1 MALDVAIFPKNM
13 ELTERINEYVNK
25 KISKLDR
32 YLSDIEE
39 TRVDLDFQK
48 SARNPSDRQVAQ
60 ITIRGRGYI
69 LRTEERSDDIFSAV
83 DMALEKM
90 QRKIERFKG
99 KRVRGRGDG
108 TPTSEVVPEVTAA
121 IEEVEAEEM
130 PVISR
135 HKTFSLIPMD
145 EIEAMEQMVRLG
157 HDNFFVFYNA
167 NTNSVNVLY
176 RRRDG
181 TYGIIEPVLG

>member
-1 MALDVAIFPKNM
+1 
-13 ELTERINEYVNK
+13 
-25 KISKLDR
+25 
-32 YLSDIEE
+32 
-39 TRVDLDFQK
+39 
-48 SARNPSDRQVAQ
+48 
-60 ITIRGRGYI
+60 
-69 LRTEERSDDIFSAV
+69 
-83 DMALEKM
+83 M

-135 HKTFSLIPMD
+135 RKTFNLIPMD
-145 EIEAMEQMVRLG
+145 EIEAMEQMIRLG

-167 NTNSVNVLY
+167 NTNTVNVLY

-181 TYGIIEPVLG
+181 TYGMIEPMLG